1 MNEPNDQ
8 AHDSTAP
15 ESLLET
21 WLKMS
26 VEFWQNAGN
35 MWKTPSTFSE
45 SESSG
50 DDGPKTRMEETLGS
64 TLKAWQSMSNFM
76 SEPEAMEAVT
86 RGIHAFPEIM
96 ARALRPA
103 WAAFFETQLQWME
116 KAAKFGESTVAY
128 NFDNLDQEAFKAWRE
143 IYENELRRYLTMPQ
157 LGLTRQYQEKLAQTM
172 DKFNMFQT
180 TMAEFISVMYLPIEK
195 SMKVMQDQL
204 ADLMEKGQLPQK
216 QKEYYNIWI
225 KTLEGH
231 YMTLFKSPEYTT
243 MLGNTLDKM
252 GEYLASRR
260 ELLED
265 AMKSL
270 PVASH
275 KDLDELYKEMYQLK
289 KRIKSLEKK
298 ARSKEA
304 TNQ

>member
-1 MNEPNDQ
+1 MNETNDR
-8 AHDSTAP
+8 ANDTTP
-15 ESLLET
+15 PTSLLEA
-21 WLKMS
+21 WLTMS
-26 VEFWQNAGN
+26 TEFWRNAGA
-35 MWKTPSTFSE
+35 MWGNRSE
-45 SESSG
+45 SEKSEGAENDSQ
-50 DDGPKTRMEETLGS
+50 KTRVEETMAS
-64 TLKAWQSMSNFM
+64 TMKAWQSMSHVM
-76 SEPEAMEAVT
+76 SEPEAVEALS
-86 RGIHAFPEIM
+86 RGINAFPEIM

-116 KAAKFGESTVAY
+116 KVAKIGESTSAY
-128 NFDNLDQEAFKAWRE
+128 NFENLDQEAFKAWRE

-157 LGLTRQYQEKLAQTM
+157 LGLTRQYQEKLAKTM
-172 DKFNMFQT
+172 DNFNIFQA
-180 TMAEFISVMYLPIEK
+180 TMAEFISVMYLPVEK

-252 GEYLASRR
+252 GEYLASRK

-265 AMKSL
+265 TLKSL

-275 KDLDELYKEMYQLK
+275 KDLDELYKEMYHLK
-289 KRIKSLEKK
+289 KRIRALEKK
-298 ARSKEA
+298 AQTEEA
-304 TNQ
+304 ISP